1 MSIKRCLLPFLAL
14 LVLVLPNFIRSSHAA
29 DEGQASPKGK
39 AENVVG
45 FKLGGYFPQSSDLE
59 NFDTGGH
66 GEASVGWNLSQ
77 YFGIG
82 AAIGMFQT
90 SNTTSVANISID
102 QTVRSTYLILNA
114 NLMLPMGAF
123 VPYVEGGGGF
133 YLTNIEESSSIGS
146 NSKDDVPFGYH
157 AGAGLNWFF
166 TKDYYLGLGG
176 RYIWVKTNDPDIS
189 LDGLL
194 VDVNLGIRF

>member
-1 MSIKRCLLPFLAL
+1 VPFLVL
-14 LVLVLPNFIRSSHAA
+14 LALVLPNFISSCHAA
-29 DEGQASPKGK
+29 DVGQASPKGK
-39 AENVVG
+39 VENVVG
-45 FKLGGYFPQSSDLE
+45 FKLGGYIPQSSDLE
-59 NFDTGGH
+59 NFDIGGH
-66 GEASVGWNLSQ
+66 GEVSVGWNLSQ

-82 AAIGMFQT
+82 TAIGYFET

-102 QTVRSTYLILNA
+102 QTVKSTYLILNA
-114 NLMLPMGAF
+114 NLMIPMGAF

-133 YLTNIEESSSIGS
+133 YFTNIKESSSIAS
-146 NSKDDVPFGYH
+146 NSKEDTPFGYH

-166 TKDYYLGLGG
+166 TKDYYIGLGG
-176 RYIWVKTNDPDIS
+176 RYIWVATNDPNIS